1 MNTIPSA
8 DEPIFTRDAQCW
20 HPHAEATGVHS
31 GLHGGAISGLVVA
44 DMERE
49 AREQGLGLPLSA
61 SVLLIRPGPL
71 APLETH
77 TEVLRKGGR
86 VGVLETTLLADGQ
99 VIARARP
106 RLWCRAR
113 SKVRPQLHPTRMTL
127 RICQR
132 GSAPGAWS
140 TRRCSMRWTSAM
152 TATGRNGGGYSG
164 RSCRVRPPFAN
175 LFAVADNGTP
185 FYLTAHGLAPFHLAF
200 PNIDLAIHVSRAPIG
215 EWIGVT
221 AHSDWRL
228 EGMGLTE
235 SALYDEH
242 GLLGRACQTVVLVPR
257 A

>member
-1 MNTIPSA
+1 MSTIPSA
-8 DEPIFTRDAQCW
+8 DEPIFTRDTRYW
-20 HPHAEATGVHS
+20 HPHPEAAGPRS
-31 GLHGGAISGLVVA
+31 GLHGGAISGLLVA

-49 AREQGLGLPLSA
+49 ARELGLGLPLSA
-61 SVLLIRPGPL
+61 SVLFIRPGPL

-86 VGVLETTLLADGQ
+86 VGVLEATLLADGQ
-99 VIARARP
+99 VIAKGTASFVVPRPVERTPAVAPQPYDPADLPHWELPRRPEHKTLFDALDIRDDGHGTKWARLLR
-106 RLWCRAR
+106 RLVPHA
-113 SKVRPQLHPTRMTL
+113 S
-127 RICQR
+127 
-132 GSAPGAWS
+132 
-140 TRRCSMRWTSAM
+140 
-152 TATGRNGGGYSG
+152 
-164 RSCRVRPPFAN
+164 PFAN

-221 AHSDWRL
+221 AQSDWRL

>member
-1 MNTIPSA
+1 MNTIPSV

-20 HPHAEATGVHS
+20 HPHAEAAGVHS

-99 VIARARP
+99 VIAKGTASFVVPRP
-106 RLWCRAR
+106 VEGTPA
-113 SKVRPQLHPTRMTL
+113 VTPTRMTL

-152 TATGRNGGGYSG
+152 TATGRNGGGYSAG
-164 RSCRVRPPFAN
+164 SCRMRPRSP
-175 LFAVADNGTP
+175 TCSRSRI
-185 FYLTAHGLAPFHLAF
+185 TARP
-200 PNIDLAIHVSRAPIG
+200 AI
-215 EWIGVT
+215 
-221 AHSDWRL
+221 
-228 EGMGLTE
+228 
-235 SALYDEH
+235 
-242 GLLGRACQTVVLVPR
+242 
-257 A
+257 